1 MTDRPDSAQP
11 KPDEARAS
19 PHALDLDAYIPA
31 YLTCLAGK
39 ISASASAVYRPR
51 FGVGITD
58 WRIMALVAA
67 EPWISAARIC
77 AATGLD
83 KAAVSR
89 SVHDLARSGLVEV
102 RPDAVDQ
109 RRQVIALTSEG
120 VALHDRIVKLAI
132 AREQKLLEGF
142 SASERKTLLGFLIR
156 LQAQVGAANSVDAV

>member
-1 MTDRPDSAQP
+1 MNERPGSAQP
-11 KPDEARAS
+11 NSDEARAS

-31 YLTCLAGK
+31 YFTYLAGK
-39 ISASASAVYRPR
+39 ISASASAIYRPR

-67 EPWISAARIC
+67 EPWISATRIC
-77 AATGLD
+77 AETGLD

-89 SVHDLARSGLVEV
+89 SVHDLAKSGLIEV
-102 RPDAVDQ
+102 RPDAADQ
-109 RRQVIALTSEG
+109 RRQVIALTRKG
-120 VALHDRIVKLAI
+120 IALHDKIVKLAI

-156 LQAQVGAANSVDAV
+156 LQAQVSAANLIDVV